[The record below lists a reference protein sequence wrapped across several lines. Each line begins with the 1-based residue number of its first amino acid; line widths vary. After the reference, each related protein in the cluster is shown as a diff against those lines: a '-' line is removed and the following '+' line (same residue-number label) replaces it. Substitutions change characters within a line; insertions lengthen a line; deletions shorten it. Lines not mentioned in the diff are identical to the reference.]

1 MLFLLTIS
9 ILIALLA
16 ASGIIAF
23 SRRRHPL
30 LEDKRPKHLPDPEF
44 RPLFGPGPDEL
55 RAGEREKIAL
65 AAAAGAA
72 ESKAKL
78 DAKLNDLNA
87 FRKEWR
93 AAPTRKATV
102 ELLYLA
108 SQCESGKVYS
118 VTAHEAAK
126 LWKNG
131 QIAGLS
137 ADDLSQLLESHLW
150 LLPAGERTSGVSF
163 SIQHEIAD
171 LRSAPKENK

>member
-16 ASGIIAF
+16 ASGMIAF

-30 LEDKRPKHLPDPEF
+30 LEDNPQKNLPDPEF
-44 RPLFGPGPDEL
+44 RPLFEPGPEEL
-55 RAGEREKIAL
+55 RAGEREKKAL
-65 AAAAGAA
+65 TAAAAEA

-78 DAKLNDLNA
+78 DVKLNDLNA
-87 FRKEWR
+87 FREEWR
-93 AAPTRKATV
+93 AAPTRKNTV

-108 SQCESGKVYS
+108 SQCESGKTYS
-118 VTAHEAAK
+118 ETAHETAK

-171 LRSAPKENK
+171 LRSAPTKNK